1 MSFGVDR
8 EGKMYV
14 LDQNNGRVVRYG
26 KDGKPEKTIPMD
38 RPNGQDVAF
47 TKNGVAVLDRFGGQ
61 DVALYDENGT
71 QIGSLPL
78 EGEGVET
85 AGHVTGLFV
94 DGDDV
99 YAEVEHGP
107 LVKVGDT
114 AGNPASPRET
124 IPGRPSRDGHSYLSA
139 GIIDAPSGRTYVA
152 SNVRP
157 GGEHKFTRELRF
169 GAPTYQL
176 LLLDTDASGTIYFA
190 AEVEEEGGGSAI
202 VSLLCLDRDT
212 GAPTGSA
219 TLPANTT
226 PEESF
231 KDFAVLDE
239 GGVVYEHRTP
249 EGVTF
254 EKYVC
259 E

>member
-1 MSFGVDR
+1 MSFGVDPK
-8 EGKMYV
+8 GSMYV
-14 LDQNNGRVVRYG
+14 LDQNNSRVVRYAP
-26 KDGKPEKTIPMD
+26 DGTVDKTIPMD
-38 RPNGQDVAF
+38 RLTAQDMAF
-47 TKNGVAVLDRFGGQ
+47 TKDGVAVLDRFGGG
-61 DVALYDENGT
+61 DVALYDASGKP
-71 QIGSLPL
+71 IGSLPL

-94 DGDDV
+94 DGDNV

-114 AGNPASPRET
+114 KGNPASPRET
-124 IPGRPSRDGHSYLSA
+124 LPGRPSRDGASFLSA
-139 GIIDAPSGRTYVA
+139 GIIDNASGRTYVS

-157 GGEHKFTRELRF
+157 GGEHRFTRELRF

-176 LLLDTDASGTIYFA
+176 LLLDTDLSGTIYFA
-190 AEVEEEGGGSAI
+190 AEVEEEGGGDSI
-202 VSLLCLDRDT
+202 VSLLCLDKLT
-212 GAPTGSA
+212 GAPIGSA
-219 TLPANTT
+219 ALPANTT

-231 KDFAVLDE
+231 RDLVVLDE
-239 GGVVYEHRTP
+239 GGVVYAQRSA

-254 EKYVC
+254 QKYVC

>member
-1 MSFGVDR
+1 
-8 EGKMYV
+8 MYV
-14 LDQNNGRVVRYG
+14 LDQNNGRVVRFD
-26 KDGKPEKTIPMD
+26 KDGKPEKTIPLD
-38 RPNGQDVAF
+38 RPTAQDMAF
-47 TKNGVAVLDRFGGQ
+47 TKDGLAVLDRFGGK
-61 DVALYDENGT
+61 DVALYDDAGNLV
-71 QIGSLPL
+71 GSLPL

-85 AGHVTGLFV
+85 PGHVTGLFV

-114 AGNPASPRET
+114 KGNPAASRDT
-124 IPGRPSRDGHSYLSA
+124 IPGRPSRDGKSYLSA

-152 SNVRP
+152 SNARP
-157 GGEHKFTRELRF
+157 GGEHEFTRELRF

-176 LLLDTDASGTIYFA
+176 LLLDTDLSGTIYFA
-190 AEVEEEGGGSAI
+190 AEVEEEGGGASI
-202 VSLLCLDRDT
+202 VSLLCLDKNT
-212 GAPTGSA
+212 GAPIGSA
-219 TLPANTT
+219 ALPANTT

-231 KDFAVLDE
+231 RDLVVLDE
-239 GGVVYEHRTP
+239 GGVVYELRTP

-254 EKYVC
+254 QKYVC